1 MCFPC
6 SKSGGGGSSR
16 TRCPMWLLLW
26 LVVFLSMSIPCGLV
40 FGVAFSNGKES
51 VDILHERLIL
61 STQARVAGMMDEP
74 IDSVMLIA
82 EQLQRYDVG
91 LSDCSVPTDGDYD
104 ATQLIRAFAAYNGIR
119 GRLGRF
125 SLESIGIN
133 MMIRRGVKGSS
144 AQYVWEVSVHP
155 ACESYA
161 YVWADAYTDGM
172 MYGVCVSPNGTVTG
186 PQIMAESTP
195 PLVQAEQDL
204 FSAEFGTE
212 NGSFLPI
219 GFSVVNNRTFTLIYS
234 RAVRCHSNPGEV
246 YALSYAEKSLDQ
258 LGFHLKESIKDEG
271 PTGEGTIIY
280 IIEARTGLLVASS
293 VDDQTTVIDKNGR
306 VQRVTFYDAQ
316 DPMIRETALYLKAKS
331 GSRGMDYF
339 AHPRVFTA
347 LLNNRT
353 VVYTVPF
360 KADNSVVDGIDWVIV
375 FVVPYDSIYG
385 KIKAMLNTSA
395 LIFVLCLLLGSI
407 ITWWTSRVCTRSIY
421 AAARNDPEHQT
432 IGSHC
437 LEEFQILHE
446 TIKKASVAGGRLHKA
461 KSGEEGLI
469 VEFEDGLV
477 RDDGQPTTVVGRSE
491 KNA

>member
-1 MCFPC
+1 
-6 SKSGGGGSSR
+6 
-16 TRCPMWLLLW
+16 MWLLLW

-40 FGVAFSNGKES
+40 FGVAFSNGKDS
-51 VDILHERLIL
+51 VDILHESLIL
-61 STQARVAGMMDEP
+61 STQARVSGMMDEP

-104 ATQLIRAFAAYNGIR
+104 ATALIRAFAAYNGIR

-125 SLESIGIN
+125 ALESIGIN
-133 MMIRRGVKGSS
+133 MMVRRGVKGSS
-144 AQYVWEVSVHP
+144 AQYMWEVSVHP
-155 ACESYA
+155 DCEAYA
-161 YVWADAYTDGM
+161 YVWSDAYTEGL
-172 MYGVCVSPNGTVTG
+172 MYGVCVSLNGSVTG
-186 PQIMAESTP
+186 PQIMSESSP

-204 FSAEFGTE
+204 FSSEFGTE

-219 GFSVVNNRTFTLIYS
+219 GFSVVNNRTLTLVYS
-234 RAVRCHSNPGEV
+234 RAVRCHSSPGEV

-258 LGFHLKESIKDEG
+258 LGLYLKESIKDEG
-271 PTGEGTIIY
+271 PTGAGTVIY
-280 IIEARTGLLVASS
+280 VIEAHTGLIVAAS
-293 VDDQTTVIDKNGR
+293 VDDQTAGLDKNGR
-306 VQRVTFYDAQ
+306 VQRVTFYDAE
-316 DPMIRETALYLKAKS
+316 DSVIRETALYLKAKS

-339 AHPRVFTA
+339 DRPRVFTA
-347 LLNNRT
+347 LLSNRS
-353 VVYTVPF
+353 VIYTVPY

-385 KIKAMLNTSA
+385 KIKEMLNTSA
-395 LIFVLCLLLGSI
+395 LIFVLCLLLGAI

-421 AAARNDPEHQT
+421 AIARNDPEHQT

-446 TIKKASVAGGRLHKA
+446 TIKKASVAGGRLQKA
-461 KSGEEGLI
+461 KSGEEELIAEFNDGLI
-469 VEFEDGLV
+469 
-477 RDDGQPTTVVGRSE
+477 RDDGQPTAVVGRSE